1 MDDSLSLLN
10 AQASELL
17 SKSHLIN
24 VWLSWYIY
32 PLNKDIHQVH
42 NKFFTDVGQWQ
53 EYVNS
58 YAWLHLYFGAF
69 ETFGVIEHQL
79 NQFWTQ
85 FRMLRLIKH
94 CKSKRNQLP
103 VKGGGLKSCCL
114 PGTRY
119 IDLLQIHTITM
130 KTVLWY
136 FR

>member
-85 FRMLRLIKH
+85 ISMLRSSTGNKQKSALI
-94 CKSKRNQLP
+94 
-103 VKGGGLKSCCL
+103 V
-114 PGTRY
+114 
-119 IDLLQIHTITM
+119 LLQIYTIIM
-130 KTVLWY
+130 IICDIFASQEWQYMVFL
-136 FR
+136 